1 MTDSQTPS
9 VLIVDDDRSIRE
21 PLAQYLVA
29 NGVGAHMA
37 HSAVAARQFL
47 DDNRV
52 DLIVLDVMMPGEDG
66 LAFCRELRRRS
77 SIPVIFVSA
86 LGDEADR
93 IIGIETG
100 GDDYLVKPFSPR
112 ELLSR
117 LRAILRRK
125 PVSEKQRQ
133 PKQTGHRF
141 GPWTLASDQ
150 RDIVRDDGLRVTLTS
165 HEHRLLQALIRRPGA
180 LLSREQLLEEM
191 HGSLNVSVYD
201 RSIDT
206 QISRLRGK
214 LGDDPRTPSFIRT
227 ARGDGY
233 MFVAEVHQQ

>member
-1 MTDSQTPS
+1 MTDSKKPL
-9 VLIVDDDRSIRE
+9 VLIVDDDHSIRE
-21 PLAQYLVA
+21 PLAQYLEA
-29 NGVGAHMA
+29 NGIAA
-37 HSAVAARQFL
+37 RTANSAVAARKFL
-47 DDNRV
+47 ADNDA

-66 LAFCRELRRRS
+66 LAFCRELRRQS

-117 LRAILRRK
+117 LRAILRRQPISEDRK
-125 PVSEKQRQ
+125 QPRPVGRQ
-133 PKQTGHRF
+133 F
-141 GPWTLASDQ
+141 GRWTLVPDQ

-165 HEHRLLQALIRRPGA
+165 HEYRLLQALVRRPGI
-180 LLSREQLLEEM
+180 LLTREQLLEEM
-191 HGSLNVSVYD
+191 HGRLNVSVFD

-206 QISRLRGK
+206 QISRLRAK
-214 LGDDPRTPSFIRT
+214 LGDDSRAPSFIRT

-233 MFVAEVHQQ
+233 MFVAEVHQK